1 MSAAPERKRSTTPI
15 KKQSAW
21 RFLWTAQDIR
31 KRLLITLGILLLFRI
46 AANIPVPGADREVL
60 AAFFQS
66 QAGSGGFL
74 GFLNLLSGGT
84 IQNFSLLSMG
94 VYPYITAQII
104 LQLLIP
110 LIPALQRRMQ
120 EDPREG
126 RQWMEKWTYY
136 LAVPMAVLSA
146 IGQINI
152 FNSLSI
158 QALGQPVL
166 QFSFTGN
173 LWLPSLTALLVMTA
187 GTMFAIWLGELIS
200 EFGIRGQGLSLVIFA
215 GIVSQIPANIGQ
227 IWLDEQNRWILL
239 IAMVVVILVTVLA
252 IVYVQEARRHVPLI
266 VPQKAQV
273 LYALQQGRRQV
284 QGQKVPETRLPL
296 LVNLAGM
303 IPLIFASAIL
313 QFPAIVASYF
323 IGSETE
329 WVRTVSTSVQNFFNA
344 TGVNSWGYWFLY
356 FIMVVSFTYF
366 YTTVI
371 FEQQN
376 YGKSLTESGRVVP
389 GRLGVAD
396 TQEYLRDIQSRITLP
411 GALLLGT
418 VAITPFILQLILPAA
433 SASAGIFLLS
443 SSGLLIVVGVVRD
456 TVGRLEAEL
465 ELHGIKDVKLSSGL

>member
-1 MSAAPERKRSTTPI
+1 MPE

-21 RFLWTAQDIR
+21 RFLWRSEDIR
-31 KRLLITLGILLLFRI
+31 KKLLITLGILILFRI
-46 AANIPVPGADREVL
+46 AANVPAPGVDREAL
-60 AAFFQS
+60 AAFFQT

-110 LIPALQRRMQ
+110 IIPALQRRMQ
-120 EDPREG
+120 EDQREG
-126 RQWMEKWTYY
+126 RRWMEKWTYY

-152 FNSLSI
+152 FNSMAS
-158 QALGQPVL
+158 QPVIA
-166 QFSFTGN
+166 FGFTSD
-173 LWLPSLTALLVMTA
+173 LWLQSVTTLLVMTA

-200 EFGIRGQGLSLVIFA
+200 EYGIRGQGLSLVIFA
-215 GIVSQIPANIGQ
+215 GIVSQIPANIQ
-227 IWLDEQNRWILL
+227 ALLLDEQNRWILL
-239 IAMVVVILVTVLA
+239 TAMLFVIVLTVLA
-252 IVYVQEARRHVPLI
+252 IVYVQ
-266 VPQKAQV
+266 
-273 LYALQQGRRQV
+273 QGRRNVPIMYPHKSQV
-284 QGQKVPETRLPL
+284 FYAMQRGKSVRMPQPTLPL
-296 LVNLAGM
+296 MVNLSGM

-323 IGSETE
+323 RLSETE
-329 WVRTVSTSVQNFFNA
+329 WVRNVATSIQTFFDP
-344 TGVNSWGYWFLY
+344 TGGNSWGYWVLY

-376 YGKSLTESGRVVP
+376 YGDNLKRSGAQIP
-389 GRLGVAD
+389 GVHSGAA
-396 TQEYLRDIQSRITLP
+396 TQKYLSRIQSRITLP

-418 VAITPFILQLILPAA
+418 VAIMPFLLQLFLPVA
-433 SASAGIFLLS
+433 SGSVGVFLLS

-456 TVGRLEAEL
+456 TFMNIEAEL
-465 ELHGIKDVKLSSGL
+465 KLHGYQEKLLVS